1 MDDLL
6 AMVGRRLR
14 RQTIVAR
21 LLVPY
26 ARGDVLAMA
35 HREGEVLE
43 VDEAVDGWVVQ
54 VRVDEGSA
62 GRLAEYRVDEEPSVG
77 AEPDGRS

>member
-1 MDDLL
+1 
-6 AMVGRRLR
+6 
-14 RQTIVAR
+14 
-21 LLVPY
+21 
-26 ARGDVLAMA
+26 MA
-35 HREGEVLE
+35 PREGEVLE

-62 GRLAEYRVDEEPSVG
+62 GRLAEYRVDEEPPTG

>member
-6 AMVGRRLR
+6 ARCGSRVRGQSRVVRM
-14 RQTIVAR
+14 
-21 LLVPY
+21 LVPY

-35 HREGEVLE
+35 HREGEVLGVE
-43 VDEAVDGWVVQ
+43 AAVDGWVVQ

-62 GRLAEYRVDEEPSVG
+62 GRLAEFRVDEESRAG
-77 AEPDGRS
+77 AEADDRS